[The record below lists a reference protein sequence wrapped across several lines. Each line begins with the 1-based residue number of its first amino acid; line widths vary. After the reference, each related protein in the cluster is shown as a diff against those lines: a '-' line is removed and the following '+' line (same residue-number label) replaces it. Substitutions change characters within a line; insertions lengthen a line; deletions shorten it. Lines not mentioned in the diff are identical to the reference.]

1 MSALID
7 SLMPGG
13 YTGDPANDG
22 IGDSSGS
29 YFVQA
34 PTDTNYLAGTIQNMM
49 TLGTGYLARSLD
61 IELQRKA
68 VGMQPIPNLRTT
80 QNGVGG
86 YAQVVKSPTGQ
97 QYAQINLS
105 AIIPL
110 LIVGAIAFF
119 LARKG

>member
-7 SLMPGG
+7 SLTGGG
-13 YTGDPANDG
+13 YTGDPANTG
-22 IGDSSGS
+22 LGDSSGS
-29 YFVQA
+29 YYVQA

-68 VGMQPIPNLRTT
+68 AGTQPMPVLRTT

-86 YAQVVKSPTGQ
+86 YAQVVKSPTGEKF
-97 QYAQINLS
+97 AQINLS
-105 AIIPL
+105 AIVPL
-110 LIVGAIAFF
+110 FLVGLVAYF